1 MNVVPGRQLGNRAR
15 CILALASIKMIVK
28 NENEK
33 FEYSQRAEGPTSTLQ
48 IQDDLSDLT
57 FSRYL
62 GKKISRFVVMSG
74 SFSC

>member
-1 MNVVPGRQLGNRAR
+1 
-15 CILALASIKMIVK
+15 MIVK

-48 IQDDLSDLT
+48 IQDNLPDIT

-62 GKKISRFVVMSG
+62 RKKISHFFVMSG